1 MKKIINK
8 ILLSCLALTPF
19 AVQSHEANSL
29 PYGPFL
35 SGITHPVLGFDH
47 LLAMVSV
54 GMISAQIGGKAIWS
68 VPSTFVIVMFIGGLV
83 GINIEGLTGY
93 EIGIALSV
101 LLLGSALAADKTIPS
116 NFAMIAVG
124 VFAIFHGYAHG
135 EEIPTVAEPIPYVSG
150 FMMGTIMLHITGLIL
165 ADISTHYNSG
175 KIILR
180 VAGFGI
186 ALSGLYFLSSV
197 FI

>member
-1 MKKIINK
+1 MVTINK
-8 ILLSCLALTPF
+8 FLLFCLALSPF
-19 AVQSHEANSL
+19 AVQSHEANSF

-47 LLAMVSV
+47 FLAMVSV

-68 VPSTFVIVMFIGGLV
+68 VPSTFVIVMFIGGLI
-83 GINIEGLTGY
+83 GINIEGLRGY

-101 LLLGSALAADKTIPS
+101 LLLGSTLAADKTIPS

-165 ADISTHYNSG
+165 ADISTHYKSG

-186 ALSGLYFLSSV
+186 ALSGLYFLTSV

>member
-1 MKKIINK
+1 MKKTINK
-8 ILLSCLALTPF
+8 FLLFCLALAPF

-54 GMISAQIGGKAIWS
+54 GMISAQIGGKAIWG

-165 ADISTHYNSG
+165 ADISTHYKSG

-186 ALSGLYFLSSV
+186 ALSGLYFLTSV

>member
-1 MKKIINK
+1 MYIWIKWWALVIIIMYSILFELIENTTFGVKIAKVVCFDPKYEGDLIG
-8 ILLSCLALTPF
+8 
-19 AVQSHEANSL
+19 NS
-29 PYGPFL
+29 
-35 SGITHPVLGFDH
+35 ICD
-47 LLAMVSV
+47 
-54 GMISAQIGGKAIWS
+54 
-68 VPSTFVIVMFIGGLV
+68 IVCNIIGGLV